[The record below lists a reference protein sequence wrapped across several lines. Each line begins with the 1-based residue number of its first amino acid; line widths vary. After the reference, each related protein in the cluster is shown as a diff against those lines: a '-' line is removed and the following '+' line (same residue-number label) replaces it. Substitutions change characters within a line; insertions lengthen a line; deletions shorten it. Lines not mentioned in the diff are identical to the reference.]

1 MPHKKG
7 HSWGD
12 LGSQI
17 TTRVKN
23 APERWKNR
31 LKIVKKGW
39 QSDANPIQGQLN
51 KKANIANTGSGK
63 QTAGGR
69 IQKKLVA
76 AGHSKSD
83 LRRLSEKHKASQAN
97 RKKMDNLRKT
107 NPEKYKKLKKEER
120 RKANIAAMKS
130 RSSTWD

>member
-12 LGSQI
+12 LGNQI

-63 QTAGGR
+63 KTAAGS